1 MLSLVERL
9 QEQSKLLR
17 EALAKSDWEAV
28 ALLDKRSRLL
38 IKEVAGS
45 ESWSDTELRQEVN
58 KLSQLYAELQYAGRA
73 ERERLA
79 AELTRLNQSKQV
91 KQAYESLG

>member
-17 EALAKSDWEAV
+17 EALAKLDWEAV
-28 ALLDKRSRLL
+28 ALLDKQSRLL

-45 ESWSDTELRQEVN
+45 GSWSDTELRQEVN
-58 KLSQLYAELQYAGRA
+58 ELSQIYAELQQSGRA

>member
-17 EALAKSDWEAV
+17 EALAQLDWEAV
-28 ALLDKRSRLL
+28 ALLDKQSRLL

-45 ESWSDTELRQEVN
+45 ESWSDIELRQEVN
-58 KLSQLYAELQYAGRA
+58 KLSQLYAELQYVGRA

-91 KQAYESLG
+91 KQAYEPLG